1 MAAFDRRHSIVVA
14 LMCAAAC
21 LTGCARAEEY
31 ALEQPINMGPYSFE
45 VVSAEDGRWGSAPT
59 VDIRFR
65 ITRDD
70 TAPFTTTF
78 KSSFAFKMEIVDAAG
93 NAFPVEPDPISPVYR
108 GGRYR
113 SDRYLARV
121 RLSPSHEGV
130 RDSARIGKTAADFRL
145 LIENPAPEK
154 DQPRRVVI
162 PLIRGPQPAS
172 SVP

>member
-1 MAAFDRRHSIVVA
+1 MAAFDRRPSIVVA
-14 LMCAAAC
+14 LMCAGGW

-45 VVSAEDGRWGSAPT
+45 VVSAEDGQWGSAPT

-65 ITRDD
+65 IRRDD
-70 TAPFTTTF
+70 TVPFTTTF
-78 KSSFAFKMEIVDAAG
+78 KSSFGFKMAIVDAAG
-93 NAFPVEPDPISPVYR
+93 NTFPVEPDPISPVYR

-130 RDSARIGKTAADFRL
+130 RDSARIGKAAADFRL
-145 LIENPAPEK
+145 LIENPAPEQ
-154 DQPRRVVI
+154 DQPRRVAI
-162 PLIRGPQPAS
+162 PLGRGPQP
-172 SVP
+172 VG

>member
-1 MAAFDRRHSIVVA
+1 MPAFDRRHAIVAA
-14 LMCAAAC
+14 LMCAGAC

-45 VVSAEDGRWGSAPT
+45 VVSAQDGRWGAAPT
-59 VDIRFR
+59 VDIRFS

-70 TAPFTTTF
+70 TPPFTATF
-78 KSSFAFKMEIVDAAG
+78 KSSFGFKMEIVDAAG
-93 NAFPVEPDPISPVYR
+93 NAFPVDPDPISPVYR

-113 SDRYLARV
+113 ADRYLARV

-130 RDSARIGKTAADFRL
+130 RDSARIGKTAGDFKL
-145 LIENPAPEK
+145 LIENPAPED

-162 PLIRGPQPAS
+162 PLGRAAQP
-172 SVP
+172 VG

>member
-1 MAAFDRRHSIVVA
+1 MAAFARRPAIVVA

-59 VDIRFR
+59 VDIGFR

-78 KSSFAFKMEIVDAAG
+78 KSSFGFKMEIVDAAG

-113 SDRYLARV
+113 SDRYRARV
-121 RLSPSHEGV
+121 RLSPSHEAV
-130 RDSARIGKTAADFRL
+130 RDSARIGKTAADFNL
-145 LIENPAPEK
+145 LIENPAPEQ

-162 PLIRGPQPAS
+162 PLGRGPQRLG
-172 SVP
+172 

>member
-1 MAAFDRRHSIVVA
+1 VIVVA
-14 LMCAAAC
+14 FICAAAC
-21 LTGCARAEEY
+21 AAGCARAEEY

-45 VVSAEDGRWGSAPT
+45 VVSAEGGRWGSAPT
-59 VDIRFR
+59 VDILFR

-78 KSSFAFKMEIVDAAG
+78 KSSFGFKMEIVDTAG
-93 NAFPVEPDPISPVYR
+93 NAFPVEPDPVSPVYR

-130 RDSARIGKTAADFRL
+130 RDSARIGNTASDFRL
-145 LIENPAPEK
+145 MIENPAPEK
-154 DQPRRVVI
+154 DQPRRVAI
-162 PLIRGPQPAS
+162 PLGRRPRA
-172 SVP
+172 